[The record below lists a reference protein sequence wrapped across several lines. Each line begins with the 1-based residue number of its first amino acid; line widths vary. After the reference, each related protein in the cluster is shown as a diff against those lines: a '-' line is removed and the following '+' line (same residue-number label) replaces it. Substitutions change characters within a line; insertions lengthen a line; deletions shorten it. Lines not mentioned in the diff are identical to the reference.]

1 MTRTKQSTTPHA
13 LVKDRHLQRS
23 GTTDPRGNPKKEGGG
38 PHNWGKPTDVLAEL
52 DEHYEFKEETPKYNK
67 EKVQDTK
74 AAETNRETG
83 KIQVVKPEE
92 FEILHRATNS

>member
-1 MTRTKQSTTPHA
+1 MYLNIFAYNVNNYLCSA
-13 LVKDRHLQRS
+13 LIQ
-23 GTTDPRGNPKKEGGG
+23 EGGG

-83 KIQVVKPEE
+83 KLGKIQVVKPEE

>member
-1 MTRTKQSTTPHA
+1 LNSHILTYLLILLTQ
-13 LVKDRHLQRS
+13 LFYFLLIQ
-23 GTTDPRGNPKKEGGG
+23 EGGR

-83 KIQVVKPEE
+83 RLGKIQVVKPEE
-92 FEILHRATNS
+92 FEELHRASNS

>member
-38 PHNWGKPTDVLAEL
+38 PHNWGKPTD
-52 DEHYEFKEETPKYNK
+52 YNK

>member
-1 MTRTKQSTTPHA
+1 LLILLTQ
-13 LVKDRHLQRS
+13 LFYFLLIQ
-23 GTTDPRGNPKKEGGG
+23 EGGG

-83 KIQVVKPEE
+83 RLGKIQVVKPEE
-92 FEILHRATNS
+92 FEELHRASNS

>member
-1 MTRTKQSTTPHA
+1 M
-13 LVKDRHLQRS
+13 RS
-23 GTTDPRGNPKKEGGG
+23 GILFCTSHFLFTSKVENSRIFLN
-38 PHNWGKPTDVLAEL
+38 
-52 DEHYEFKEETPKYNK
+52 FYNK

-74 AAETNRETG
+74 AAETNRELG